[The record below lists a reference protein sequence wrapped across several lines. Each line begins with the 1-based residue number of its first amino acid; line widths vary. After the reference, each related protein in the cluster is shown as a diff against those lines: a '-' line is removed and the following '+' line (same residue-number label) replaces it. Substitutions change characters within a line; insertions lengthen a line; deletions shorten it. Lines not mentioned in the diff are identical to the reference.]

1 MRAIE
6 KEIPVELF
14 MKIFNDLTD
23 NREGEFSEDFTNGK
37 YKLHISAYPH
47 TYYSTIIG
55 KEYYITLSN
64 NKTEFIMRRESTD
77 KELYDYMGN
86 RLTDSYDF
94 SEFIYSTKDLSN
106 LEAFNNLEPNE
117 IVEFIERVVDRC
129 AEVIKESSDYW
140 KAKKKNL
147 MESI

>member
-1 MRAIE
+1 MRAIK

-14 MKIFNDLTD
+14 MKIFNDLTN
-23 NREGEFSEDFTNGK
+23 NREGEFSEDFTDGK

-64 NKTEFIMRRESTD
+64 NKTEFIMSRESTD

-86 RLTDSYDF
+86 KLRSIDDF
-94 SEFIYSTKDLSN
+94 SEFIYSTEDLSN
-106 LEAFNNLEPNE
+106 LESFTNLEPYE
-117 IVEFIERVVDRC
+117 MVEFIVRVADRC
-129 AEVIKESSDYW
+129 AEVMKKSPDYW
-140 KAKKKNL
+140 KSKKKNL

>member
-1 MRAIE
+1 MRAIK
-6 KEIPVELF
+6 KEIPIELF
-14 MKIFNDLTD
+14 MKIFNDLVD

-37 YKLHISAYPH
+37 YKLHISAHPH
-47 TYYSTIIG
+47 TYYSTVIG

-64 NKTEFIMRRESTD
+64 NKTEFIMSRESTD

-86 RLTDSYDF
+86 KLTDLYDF

-117 IVEFIERVVDRC
+117 IVEFIEKVADRC
-129 AEVIKESSDYW
+129 VEVIKESSGYW
-140 KAKKKNL
+140 ESKKKNL

>member
-6 KEIPVELF
+6 KAIPVELF
-14 MKIFNDLTD
+14 MKIFNDLTNNHED
-23 NREGEFSEDFTNGK
+23 EFSEDFTDGK
-37 YKLHISAYPH
+37 YKLHISAHPH
-47 TYYSTIIG
+47 MYYSTIIG
-55 KEYYITLSN
+55 KEYYITLFN

-86 RLTDSYDF
+86 KLCSLNDF
-94 SEFIYSTKDLSN
+94 SEFIYSTEDLSN
-106 LEAFNNLEPNE
+106 LETFNNLEPNE
-117 IVEFIERVVDRC
+117 IVEFIERVADRC

-140 KAKKKNL
+140 KSKKKNL